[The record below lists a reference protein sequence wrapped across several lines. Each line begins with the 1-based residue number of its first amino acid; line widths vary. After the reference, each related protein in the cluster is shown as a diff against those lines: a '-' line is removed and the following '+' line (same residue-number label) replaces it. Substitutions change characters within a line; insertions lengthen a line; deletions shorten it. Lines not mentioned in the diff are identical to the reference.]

1 MDKYE
6 YNLKLDEINRLVEAE
21 EYGEAAKL
29 ADSIEWKRV
38 RNARTLCM
46 ISEIYEVNGRL
57 KDSKEILLR
66 AYQRSQIG
74 RTILYRLTEIAI
86 KMKEFDEAVEYYSEF
101 VNAAPHDNSRY
112 ILKYKIY
119 RGRGSSLEDQISI
132 LEEYK
137 EKEYTERW
145 AYELAKLYKKSG
157 NSQKCIEECDDLV
170 LWFRQGLYVIKAL
183 ELKRS
188 LTTLTPVQQAIFD
201 HKDDAVSDTADEVE
215 AILPEME
222 KVILDN
228 MPSSQEEALT
238 ENIISETERELA
250 QAVTEHA
257 AQAQEAGEE
266 SDWGFDARAFTS
278 DTKIIPDVT
287 GEEADG
293 TVQAASGATA
303 AVGAAVLAAVGRASS
318 PEAMQAQPAPETA
331 AAEKSEPSPF
341 DAENLQQE
349 LAKSMHQI
357 VSGIAR
363 RETEEEIIEPMNDQ
377 SFLDEA
383 EDYEEENLTKNE
395 EDTAG
400 GMSIDDILTS
410 MAGVTQEPA
419 GEPVKEE
426 PSSVEKDPEA
436 ESESQEA
443 PAETARPLQEAL
455 AEEAVQNVSEEKSRE
470 EEKPEPIP
478 IRDITM
484 DLSAVVEAAA
494 GVAHL
499 KPENKS
505 VEKQAERAIPK
516 KEEKPRLTKDE
527 RYIFSYFAA
536 IQGMDDSI
544 AAALSGAKKKISM
557 DKTSKSGNIV
567 ITGLPGSGRTTLG
580 VRIAK
585 SLSLEKQ
592 EKSARIAKIYADDL
606 NKKDIAA
613 TVARISGGTLIIEEA
628 GDLEDE
634 IVNQLSK
641 AMEFRTDGLII
652 ILEDE
657 KHLLKPVFERHPGFA
672 EKFTSEINVPIFT
685 NDELVSFG
693 KTYAYDED
701 YKIDDMATLALY
713 NRIGDLQTPER
724 PVTVLD
730 VKDIVDRAIRRSERV
745 SLRKLGKILSHKRY
759 DEEDRIILYEKDFK

>member
-6 YNLKLDEINRLVEAE
+6 YNLKLDEINRLVEE
-21 EYGEAAKL
+21 ENYEEAARI
-29 ADSIEWKRV
+29 ADTIEWKRV

-57 KDSKEILLR
+57 EDSKDILLR

-137 EKEYTERW
+137 DREYTEKW
-145 AYELAKLYKKSG
+145 AYELAKLYKKAG
-157 NSQKCIEECDDLV
+157 DPQKCIQECDDLV
-170 LWFRQGLYVIKAL
+170 LWFRQGPYVIKAL
-183 ELKRS
+183 ELKRT
-188 LTTLTPVQQAIFD
+188 LTTLTPVQQAIYD
-201 HKDDAVSDTADEVE
+201 HKEEAMVEKEDEVE

-222 KVILDN
+222 KVILDK

-238 ENIISETERELA
+238 ENIISETQRELA

-257 AQAQEAGEE
+257 AQTQETEGQE
-266 SDWGFDARAFTS
+266 WGFDPNAFTS
-278 DTKIIPDVT
+278 DTKIIPDV
-287 GEEADG
+287 EKEAEKEQAQEAD
-293 TVQAASGATA
+293 TA
-303 AVGAAVLAAVGRASS
+303 VV
-318 PEAMQAQPAPETA
+318 MQQP
-331 AAEKSEPSPF
+331 
-341 DAENLQQE
+341 
-349 LAKSMHQI
+349 AKSMHQI
-357 VSGIAR
+357 VSGLSRKAP
-363 RETEEEIIEPMNDQ
+363 EEEVIEPMNDQ

-383 EDYEEENLTKNE
+383 EDYDEETLERDRNTGDDSGE
-395 EDTAG
+395 
-400 GMSIDDILTS
+400 MSIDDILTT
-410 MAGVTQEPA
+410 MAGATQQPETEKETKA
-419 GEPVKEE
+419 ASKEPVSDDGKETEKKPE
-426 PSSVEKDPEA
+426 PEK
-436 ESESQEA
+436 
-443 PAETARPLQEAL
+443 T
-455 AEEAVQNVSEEKSRE
+455 EE
-470 EEKPEPIP
+470 EPIP

-494 GVAHL
+494 GVTHL
-499 KPENKS
+499 KPET
-505 VEKQAERAIPK
+505 KQPQKPALSSIPK
-516 KEEKPRLTKDE
+516 PEKKPELTKDE
-527 RYIFSYFAA
+527 RYILSYFSG
-536 IQGMDDSI
+536 IQGIGESV
-544 AAALSGAKKKISM
+544 AVALAGAKKKIAM

-585 SLSLEKQ
+585 ALSLEKK
-592 EKSARIAKIYADDL
+592 ESSARVAKIYADDL

-613 TVARISGGTLIIEEA
+613 TVAKIAGGTLIIEEA

-634 IVNQLSK
+634 VVRQLSK

-657 KHLLKPVFERHPGFA
+657 KRLLKPLFDRHPDFA
-672 EKFTSEINVPIFT
+672 EKFTSEVSVPIFT

-713 NRIGDLQTPER
+713 NRIGELQSPER
-724 PVTVLD
+724 PVTVID

>member
-6 YNLKLDEINRLVEAE
+6 YNLKLDEINRLVEE
-21 EYGEAAKL
+21 ENYEEAARI
-29 ADSIEWKRV
+29 ADTIEWKRV

-57 KDSKEILLR
+57 EDSKDILLR

-86 KMKEFDEAVEYYSEF
+86 KMREFDEAVEYYSEF

-137 EKEYTERW
+137 DREYTEKW
-145 AYELAKLYKKSG
+145 AYELAKLYNKAG
-157 NSQKCIEECDDLV
+157 NPQKCIQECDDLV
-170 LWFRQGLYVIKAL
+170 LWFRQGPYVIKAL
-183 ELKRS
+183 ELKRT
-188 LTTLTPVQQAIFD
+188 LTTLTPVQQAIYD
-201 HKDDAVSDTADEVE
+201 HKEEAMVEKEDEVE

-222 KVILDN
+222 KVILDK

-238 ENIISETERELA
+238 ENIISETQRELA

-257 AQAQEAGEE
+257 AQTQETEGQE
-266 SDWGFDARAFTS
+266 WGFDPNAFTS
-278 DTKIIPDVT
+278 DTKIIPDVEKET
-287 GEEADG
+287 GKEPSEEAD
-293 TVQAASGATA
+293 TGAMIQQTMEK
-303 AVGAAVLAAVGRASS
+303 GLS
-318 PEAMQAQPAPETA
+318 PEAQQAEAS
-331 AAEKSEPSPF
+331 EKQSSPF

-357 VSGIAR
+357 VSGLSRKAP
-363 RETEEEIIEPMNDQ
+363 EEEIIEPMNDQ

-383 EDYEEENLTKNE
+383 EDYDEENLE
-395 EDTAG
+395 RDRDTEG
-400 GMSIDDILTS
+400 DSGEMSIDDILTT
-410 MAGVTQEPA
+410 MAGASQQPETEKETAAASKEPVLDRGKETEKKTDQETQE
-419 GEPVKEE
+419 
-426 PSSVEKDPEA
+426 
-436 ESESQEA
+436 
-443 PAETARPLQEAL
+443 
-455 AEEAVQNVSEEKSRE
+455 
-470 EEKPEPIP
+470 EPIP

-494 GVAHL
+494 GVTHL
-499 KPENKS
+499 KPET
-505 VEKQAERAIPK
+505 KQSQKPAPSSIPK
-516 KEEKPRLTKDE
+516 PEKKPQLTKDE
-527 RYIFSYFAA
+527 TYILSYFSG
-536 IQGMDDSI
+536 IQGIGESV
-544 AAALSGAKKKISM
+544 AVALDGAKKKIAM

-585 SLSLEKQ
+585 ALSLEKR
-592 EKSARIAKIYADDL
+592 ESSARVAKIYADDL

-613 TVARISGGTLIIEEA
+613 TVAKIAGGTLIIEEA

-634 IVNQLSK
+634 VVKQLSK

-657 KHLLKPVFERHPGFA
+657 KRLLKPLFDRHPDFA
-672 EKFTSEINVPIFT
+672 EKFTSEISVPIFT

-713 NRIGDLQTPER
+713 NRIGELQSPER
-724 PVTVLD
+724 PVTVID
-730 VKDIVDRAIRRSERV
+730 VKDIVDRAIRRSERL

-759 DEEDRIILYEKDFK
+759 DEKDRIILYEKDFK

>member
-6 YNLKLDEINRLVEAE
+6 YNLKLDEINRLVEE
-21 EYGEAAKL
+21 ENYEEAARI
-29 ADSIEWKRV
+29 ADTVEWKRV

-57 KDSKEILLR
+57 EDSKEILLR

-74 RTILYRLTEIAI
+74 RTILYRLTEVAI

-137 EKEYTERW
+137 EKEYTEKW
-145 AYELAKLYKKSG
+145 AYELAKLYKKAG
-157 NSQKCIEECDDLV
+157 DAQKCVEECDDLV
-170 LWFRQGLYVIKAL
+170 LWFRQGPYVIKAL
-183 ELKRS
+183 ELKQT
-188 LTTLTPVQQAIFD
+188 LTALTPVQQAIYD
-201 HKDDAVSDTADEVE
+201 HKDEVMVEKEDEVE
-215 AILPEME
+215 AILPDME
-222 KVILDN
+222 KEILDK

-238 ENIISETERELA
+238 ENIISETQKELA

-257 AQAQEAGEE
+257 AQSQEEG
-266 SDWGFDARAFTS
+266 WGFDAKAFTS

-287 GEEADG
+287 EEAA
-293 TVQAASGATA
+293 QAASGAAIAGAALSA
-303 AVGAAVLAAVGRASS
+303 AVGAAAAVADKMPS
-318 PEAMQAQPAPETA
+318 PEALQAEPAAVKEEAPA
-331 AAEKSEPSPF
+331 SPF

-357 VSGIAR
+357 VSGLSRKEA
-363 RETEEEIIEPMNDQ
+363 EGEIIEPMNDQ

-383 EDYEEENLTKNE
+383 EDYEEEHHEEENLE
-395 EDTAG
+395 AG
-400 GMSIDDILTS
+400 DGRSIDDILTS
-410 MAGVTQEPA
+410 MAGVTREAPEEPVEPQEPSI
-419 GEPVKEE
+419 PQ
-426 PSSVEKDPEA
+426 EA
-436 ESESQEA
+436 E
-443 PAETARPLQEAL
+443 AL
-455 AEEAVQNVSEEKSRE
+455 ESRE
-470 EEKPEPIP
+470 EPDSQPQPSQDTQPVDPIP

-494 GVAHL
+494 GVTHL
-499 KPENKS
+499 KPENASKPDKS
-505 VEKQAERAIPK
+505 PEPK
-516 KEEKPRLTKDE
+516 AQEPEITPELTQDE
-527 RYIFSYFAA
+527 RYLLAFYAN
-536 IQGMDDSI
+536 IQGVPES
-544 AAALSGAKKKISM
+544 AAAAMYGAKKKISA

-567 ITGLPGSGRTTLG
+567 ITGFPGSGRTTLG

-585 SLSLEKQ
+585 ALSIFKGEKA
-592 EKSARIAKIYADDL
+592 ARVAKIYADDL

-613 TVARISGGTLIIEEA
+613 TVAKIAGGTLIIEEA

-634 IVNQLSK
+634 VARKLSK
-641 AMEFRTDGLII
+641 AMEFRTDGLIV

-657 KHLLKPVFERHPGFA
+657 KRLLKPVFDRNPEFA
-672 EKFTSEINVPIFT
+672 EKFTSEISIPIYT

-693 KTYAYDED
+693 KTYAFDED

-713 NRIGDLQTPER
+713 NRIGEMQTPDR
-724 PVTVLD
+724 PVSLID
-730 VKDIVDRAIRRSERV
+730 VKDIVDRAVRKSERV
-745 SLRKLGKILSHKRY
+745 GIRKLGKILSHKRY
-759 DEEDRIILYEKDFK
+759 DEDDRIILYEKDFK

>member
-6 YNLKLDEINRLVEAE
+6 YNLKLDEINRLVEE
-21 EYGEAAKL
+21 ENYEEAARI
-29 ADSIEWKRV
+29 ADTIEWKRV

-57 KDSKEILLR
+57 EDSKDILLR

-137 EKEYTERW
+137 DREYTEKW
-145 AYELAKLYKKSG
+145 AYELAKLYRKAG
-157 NSQKCIEECDDLV
+157 DPQKCIQECDDLV
-170 LWFRQGLYVIKAL
+170 LWFRQGPYVIKAL
-183 ELKRS
+183 ELKRT
-188 LTTLTPVQQAIFD
+188 LTTLTPVQQAIYD
-201 HKDDAVSDTADEVE
+201 HKEEAMVEKEDEVE

-222 KVILDN
+222 KVILDK

-238 ENIISETERELA
+238 ENIISETQRELA
-250 QAVTEHA
+250 QAVAEHA
-257 AQAQEAGEE
+257 AQTQETEGQE
-266 SDWGFDARAFTS
+266 WGFDPNAFTS
-278 DTKIIPDVT
+278 DTKIIPDVEKEAEKEQT
-287 GEEADG
+287 QEAD
-293 TVQAASGATA
+293 TA
-303 AVGAAVLAAVGRASS
+303 AVMQQPAEKGLS
-318 PEAMQAQPAPETA
+318 PEAQQAEA
-331 AAEKSEPSPF
+331 AKKQSSPF
-341 DAENLQQE
+341 DAQNLQQE

-357 VSGIAR
+357 VSGLSRKAP
-363 RETEEEIIEPMNDQ
+363 EEEVIEPMNDQ

-383 EDYEEENLTKNE
+383 EDYDEEILERDRNTGDDSGE
-395 EDTAG
+395 
-400 GMSIDDILTS
+400 MSIDDILTT
-410 MAGVTQEPA
+410 MAGATQQPENEKETKA
-419 GEPVKEE
+419 ASKEPVSDEGKETEKKPE
-426 PSSVEKDPEA
+426 PEK
-436 ESESQEA
+436 
-443 PAETARPLQEAL
+443 T
-455 AEEAVQNVSEEKSRE
+455 EE
-470 EEKPEPIP
+470 EPIP

-494 GVAHL
+494 GVTHL
-499 KPENKS
+499 KPETKQPQKPALSSIPNP
-505 VEKQAERAIPK
+505 EK
-516 KEEKPRLTKDE
+516 KPELTKDE
-527 RYIFSYFAA
+527 RYILSYFSG
-536 IQGMDDSI
+536 IQGIGESV
-544 AAALSGAKKKISM
+544 AAALAGAKKKIAM
-557 DKTSKSGNIV
+557 DKTSKSGNMV

-585 SLSLEKQ
+585 ALSLEKK
-592 EKSARIAKIYADDL
+592 ESSARVAKIYADDL

-613 TVARISGGTLIIEEA
+613 TVAKIAGGTLIIEEA

-634 IVNQLSK
+634 VVRQLSK

-657 KHLLKPVFERHPGFA
+657 KRLLKPLFDRHPDFA
-672 EKFTSEINVPIFT
+672 EKFTSEVSVPIFT

-713 NRIGDLQTPER
+713 NRIGELQSPER
-724 PVTVLD
+724 PVTVID

>member
-6 YNLKLDEINRLVEAE
+6 YNLKLDEINRLVEE
-21 EYGEAAKL
+21 ENYEEAARI
-29 ADSIEWKRV
+29 ADTVEWKRV

-57 KDSKEILLR
+57 EDSKEILLR

-74 RTILYRLTEIAI
+74 RTILYRLTEVAI

-137 EKEYTERW
+137 EKEYTEKW
-145 AYELAKLYKKSG
+145 AYELAKLYKKAG
-157 NSQKCIEECDDLV
+157 ETQKCIEECDDLV
-170 LWFRQGLYVIKAL
+170 LWFRQGPYVIKAL
-183 ELKRS
+183 ELKQT
-188 LTTLTPVQQAIFD
+188 LTTLTPVQQSIYD
-201 HKDDAVSDTADEVE
+201 HKEEVMVEKEDEVE
-215 AILPEME
+215 AILPDME
-222 KVILDN
+222 KEILDK
-228 MPSSQEEALT
+228 MPSNQEEALT

-257 AQAQEAGEE
+257 AQSQEEGW
-266 SDWGFDARAFTS
+266 DFDAKAFTS

-287 GEEADG
+287 EEAAK
-293 TVQAASGATA
+293 TAAGAATA
-303 AVGAAVLAAVGRASS
+303 GAAVSAAAGIAAQAAAAVADKMPS
-318 PEAMQAQPAPETA
+318 PEALQAEPQA
-331 AAEKSEPSPF
+331 AKEANEAAPF
-341 DAENLQQE
+341 DAKNLQQE

-357 VSGIAR
+357 VSGLSR
-363 RETEEEIIEPMNDQ
+363 KETEAEIIEPMNDQ
-377 SFLDEA
+377 PFLDEA
-383 EDYEEENLTKNE
+383 EDYEEEPFME
-395 EDTAG
+395 EKARESAQG

-410 MAGVTQEPA
+410 MAGVTQEPKEEKVQEA
-419 GEPVKEE
+419 AAVTESDHLQTTAQELEVKEKEEQDSVREAMSQTEDDKPVEPV
-426 PSSVEKDPEA
+426 
-436 ESESQEA
+436 
-443 PAETARPLQEAL
+443 
-455 AEEAVQNVSEEKSRE
+455 
-470 EEKPEPIP
+470 P

-494 GVAHL
+494 GVTHL
-499 KPENKS
+499 KPENASQLEKKETAKASLKS
-505 VEKQAERAIPK
+505 
-516 KEEKPRLTKDE
+516 EEKPELTQDE
-527 RYIFSYFAA
+527 RYLLSYFSS
-536 IQGMDDSI
+536 IQGVPESV
-544 AAALSGAKKKISM
+544 AVALYGAKKKIAM

-580 VRIAK
+580 VSIAK
-585 SLSLEKQ
+585 ALSLEKN
-592 EKSARIAKIYADDL
+592 EKAARVAKIYADDL

-613 TVARISGGTLIIEEA
+613 TIAKIAGGTLIIEEA

-634 IVNQLSK
+634 TVRQLSK
-641 AMEFRTDGLII
+641 AMEFRTDGLIV

-657 KHLLKPVFERHPGFA
+657 KRLLKPVFDHHPEFA
-672 EKFTSEINVPIFT
+672 EKFTSEVNVPIFT

-713 NRIGDLQTPER
+713 NRIGELQSPDR
-724 PVTVLD
+724 PVTVID

-745 SLRKLGKILSHKRY
+745 GFRKLGKILSHKRY

>member
-6 YNLKLDEINRLVEAE
+6 YNLKLDEINRLVEE
-21 EYGEAAKL
+21 ENYEEAARI
-29 ADSIEWKRV
+29 ADTIEWKRV

-57 KDSKEILLR
+57 EDSKDILLR

-137 EKEYTERW
+137 DREYTEKW
-145 AYELAKLYKKSG
+145 AYELAKLYKKAG
-157 NSQKCIEECDDLV
+157 DPQKCIQECDDLV
-170 LWFRQGLYVIKAL
+170 LWFRQGPYVIKAL
-183 ELKRS
+183 ELKRT
-188 LTTLTPVQQAIFD
+188 LTTLTPVQQAIYD
-201 HKDDAVSDTADEVE
+201 HKEEAMVEKEDEVE

-222 KVILDN
+222 KVILDK

-238 ENIISETERELA
+238 ENIISETQRELA

-257 AQAQEAGEE
+257 AQTQETEGQE
-266 SDWGFDARAFTS
+266 WGFDPNAFTS
-278 DTKIIPDVT
+278 DTKIIPDV
-287 GEEADG
+287 EKEAEKEQAQEAD
-293 TVQAASGATA
+293 TA
-303 AVGAAVLAAVGRASS
+303 AVMQQPAEKGLS
-318 PEAMQAQPAPETA
+318 PEAQQAEA
-331 AAEKSEPSPF
+331 AKKQSSPF
-341 DAENLQQE
+341 DAQNLQQE

-357 VSGIAR
+357 VSGLSRKAP
-363 RETEEEIIEPMNDQ
+363 EEEVIEPMNDQ

-383 EDYEEENLTKNE
+383 EDYDEETLERDRNTGDDSGE
-395 EDTAG
+395 
-400 GMSIDDILTS
+400 MSIDDILTT
-410 MAGVTQEPA
+410 MAGATQQPENEKETKA
-419 GEPVKEE
+419 ASKEPVSDDGKETEKKPE
-426 PSSVEKDPEA
+426 PEK
-436 ESESQEA
+436 
-443 PAETARPLQEAL
+443 T
-455 AEEAVQNVSEEKSRE
+455 EE
-470 EEKPEPIP
+470 EPIP

-494 GVAHL
+494 GVTHL
-499 KPENKS
+499 KPET
-505 VEKQAERAIPK
+505 KQPQKPALSSIPK
-516 KEEKPRLTKDE
+516 PEKKPELTKDE
-527 RYIFSYFAA
+527 RYILSYFSG
-536 IQGMDDSI
+536 IQGIGESV
-544 AAALSGAKKKISM
+544 AVALAGAKKKIAM

-585 SLSLEKQ
+585 ALSLEKK
-592 EKSARIAKIYADDL
+592 ESSARVAKIYADDL

-613 TVARISGGTLIIEEA
+613 TVAKIAGGTLIIEEA

-634 IVNQLSK
+634 VVRQLSK

-657 KHLLKPVFERHPGFA
+657 KRLLKPLFDRHPDFA
-672 EKFTSEINVPIFT
+672 EKFTSEVSVPIFT

-713 NRIGDLQTPER
+713 NRIGELQSPER
-724 PVTVLD
+724 PVTVID